1 MPAVKP
7 PISIGVDFYCQFP
20 GMKPA
25 RQVISRA
32 PHRTVGSIHASWF
45 QTAPIHHDSDLEA
58 GIAKILLLAPT
69 VESIQP
75 RAIKLTYSDGAE
87 ERTHVPDF
95 LVQLKDKRTAVV
107 EGKPERFVPEH
118 RQKFDACATLLRQ
131 RDVDYFVCTDK
142 HAHKARVARA
152 DELLQAAR
160 MAAPA
165 EQLGEL
171 IAWVK
176 TSGRATVQEA
186 LSKGYNEMLV
196 EHAVGRRLLL
206 TDPTLD
212 LAPGSWLTTQESAD
226 ELLCID
232 HWLGCSPWPPR
243 TGTPPRAP

>member
-1 MPAVKP
+1 
-7 PISIGVDFYCQFP
+7 
-20 GMKPA
+20 MKPA
-25 RQVISRA
+25 RQVISRS

-45 QTAPIHHDSDLEA
+45 QADPIHHESDLEA
-58 GIAKILLLAPT
+58 GIAKTLLLAPT
-69 VESIQP
+69 VESIRPQ
-75 RAIKLTYSDGAE
+75 AIKLTYWDGAD

-95 LVQLKDKRTAVV
+95 LVTLRDKRTAVV

-131 RDVDYFVCTDK
+131 RGVDYFVCTDK
-142 HAHKARVARA
+142 HADKARVARA

-165 EQLGEL
+165 EQLAEL
-171 IAWVK
+171 IAWVR
-176 TSGRATVQEA
+176 TSGRATVQET
-186 LSKGYNEMLV
+186 LSKGYSEMLV

-212 LAPGSWLTTQESAD
+212 LAPGSWLTTQETAD
-226 ELLCID
+226 ELLCIE

-243 TGTPPRAP
+243 AGISSRSP